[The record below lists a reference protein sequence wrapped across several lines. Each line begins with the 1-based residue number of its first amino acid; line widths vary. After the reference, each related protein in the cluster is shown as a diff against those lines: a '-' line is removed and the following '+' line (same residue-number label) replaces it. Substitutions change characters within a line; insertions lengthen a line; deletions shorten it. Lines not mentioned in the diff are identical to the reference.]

1 MGRTFGN
8 VQKVLPWPR
17 PRWTGLHAIHQNF
30 CRCWAQDR
38 QNFCKSLQVLPHD
51 GQNFQ
56 PYIKSSA
63 LAWPKTGR
71 TFCNIL
77 KVLPWPGPRL
87 GELLA
92 LDQKICRGL
101 AQDGQ
106 NFSPHIEISALALPK
121 MGRSFGH
128 KALVWQRMGRTFRL
142 HTKSSAMARHNMGR
156 TFRKLRKFLP

>member
-1 MGRTFGN
+1 MDRTSCYTPEFLPLLGPRLAKLLAIYQKFCPGRA
-8 VQKVLPWPR
+8 QDW
-17 PRWTGLHAIHQNF
+17 QNF
-30 CRCWAQDR
+30 YKIR
-38 QNFCKSLQVLPHD
+38 QVLPQD

-56 PYIKSSA
+56 PCIKSSA

-71 TFCNIL
+71 NFCNIL

-92 LDQKICRGL
+92 LDQKICLGL

-106 NFSPHIEISALALPK
+106 NFSPYIEISALALPK

-128 KALVWQRMGRTFRL
+128 KALVWQRMGRTF
-142 HTKSSAMARHNMGR
+142 
-156 TFRKLRKFLP
+156 